1 MRLLMGLMMTMMIA
15 LFGAQAYAEPATA
28 AGPQERKLAVSQ
40 LLLQAQAN
48 AERFVRQVPAG
59 LTNAQVWGIAAG
71 IVAGGIVADLL
82 GASGVVTLGLAAG
95 GGALGNWLLA
105 S

>member
-1 MRLLMGLMMTMMIA
+1 MRLLMGLMITMTIA

-28 AGPQERKLAVSQ
+28 ADPQPRKLVVSA
-40 LLLQAQAN
+40 LLLEAQAN

-71 IVAGGIVADLL
+71 IVAGGIIADLL
-82 GASGVVTLGLAAG
+82 GASGLVTLGLAAG
-95 GGALGNWLLA
+95 GGAMGNWLL
-105 S
+105 SS